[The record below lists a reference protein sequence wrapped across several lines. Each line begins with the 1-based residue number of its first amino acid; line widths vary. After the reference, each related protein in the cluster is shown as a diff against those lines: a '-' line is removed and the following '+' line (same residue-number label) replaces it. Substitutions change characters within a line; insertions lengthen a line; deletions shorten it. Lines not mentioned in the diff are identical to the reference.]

1 MKLFDFCVCDPVAR
15 KKFGNEYMKRFE
27 KMETLVLEFE
37 MADIKMAP
45 FLAEVQD
52 KLALM
57 VVFKKKFQKTMYLV
71 EALLKKKVDYC
82 YCCLVVYEKI
92 AGCRMR
98 HQPHDRRGSIL
109 PRG

>member
-1 MKLFDFCVCDPVAR
+1 MKLFDLCVCDPVAR
-15 KKFGNEYMKRFE
+15 KKFTEYMKRFE

-45 FLAEVQD
+45 FLAEVQE
-52 KLALM
+52 KLAHM
-57 VVFKKKFQKTMYLV
+57 SDFKKKFQKATYLA
-71 EALLKKKVDYC
+71 EALLKRKVDYC
-82 YCCLVVYEKI
+82 YCCLVVYEKV
-92 AGCRMR
+92 AGYRMR

>member
-15 KKFGNEYMKRFE
+15 KKFTEYMKRFE

-45 FLAEVQD
+45 FLAEVQE
-52 KLALM
+52 KLAHM
-57 VVFKKKFQKTMYLV
+57 ADFKKKFQKATYLA
-71 EALLKKKVDYC
+71 EALLKRKVDYC

>member
-15 KKFGNEYMKRFE
+15 KKFTEYMKRFE

-45 FLAEVQD
+45 FLAEVQE

-57 VVFKKKFQKTMYLV
+57 ADFKKKFQKTMYLA